1 MKAERS
7 EEAAEEKFQARR
19 NWSMKLRERTHLHN
33 IKAQGEATSTDLEG
47 AASYP
52 EHLAK
57 VINKG
62 GFTIQQISR
71 QAKQHLEEDVIWMF
85 VATEEKSM
93 PGFKVSRDRLT
104 LFIGAN
110 AVDDLKLKPE
120 IIYQF

>member
-7 EEAAEEKFQARR
+7 EEAAEEKFQASR
-19 NWSMKLRERTHLHN
+19 NWSMKLRERTYLHN

-71 QAKQHLEEDVIWMF
+71 QAKQHLEEDVIWD
-85 VATEEKSM
+85 VYGYRREVNAWLQS
-93 PGFKVSRDRLT
+93 FKGQTDSLLR
-104 LFIGAN
+104 G
-110 AVDDLKLKPE
+110 
-120 IIYQF
+120 